1 MSGSQFETFLGRS
14 GGRPAGTSPPAPV
27 ADDVAADAYQAWS
40 RFANSSGDYL
50 LLRSA
55 QGDEEAIFRPY
66 IRRVRSRRG
75 GTIVTLLAD
84 DGAIVLSGRGL
95 GALPRLWMQRQFDLL
110 QEFDADRWPL
120 PAANT
125 PVITRIDWLDG
136 QQGRGSAANSA
147 PA

>member
-1 MSGSQFETFLGRS
+1 MSSSQFETFLGRS
-14 GGRPAGTSPPAPV
+14 AGRPSPASPPAP
-27 ADDVAADAYQAWS
+27 AAEAGPADAYQAWS
-40 RFANSSGDYL
+40 RFANSNGDYL

-95 GALPRLWMQRQFDLL
+95 GELPRLWMQRQFDVLH
-110 QEFDADRWPL
+110 EFDADRWPL
-120 PAANT
+120 PAAGT

-136 QQGRGSAANSA
+136 QAGRGATANSA